1 MSTANERRDAAF
13 DALASETFDL
23 LVVGGGVVGCGV
35 ARDAALRGLKVALVE
50 KRDFASGTS
59 SKSSK
64 LIHGGLRYL
73 EHAQFRLVFEGTNER
88 ALLLRLAPH
97 LVKPLKFM
105 VPAYKES
112 RPGLIKLDVGLWIY
126 DALSKFKPFPV
137 HKTYRPK
144 ALAELEPLLRTE
156 ELKGSIV
163 YHDCMTDDARLT
175 LENAID
181 ARVLGAVM
189 LNHAR
194 VEQLVKDPEG
204 RIRGA
209 VVRDGEPGSTRA
221 PIQVKAHVVMSAT
234 GPWTDELREL
244 AGQPR
249 MLKPTKGIHLVV
261 DRKRLPINHALVM
274 LARRDHRVTFAIP
287 WEDRTVLGTT
297 DTFFDGSPD
306 RVYATKDDAN
316 YMLET
321 TNHYFPAAQL
331 TLEDVLATWA
341 GLRPLVAPESGSV
354 DTSDISREHH
364 VLEQPGL
371 VTIAGGKLTTYR
383 RIAAEAVDKVV
394 KQLGKTAA
402 CSTAE
407 RSLPGAVGIAEQAEL
422 DDLAESLQKKG
433 LSEPISRHLANTY
446 GVRATELAGRVK
458 DGGERRL
465 DPELPWTE
473 PEVEEAVDEE
483 LARSLVDVLGR
494 RIPLILRSRDQGL
507 AAAPRVAQL
516 MAERLAWSPAR
527 VQEELARYRAEVDDS
542 RRFRTEG

>member
-1 MSTANERRDAAF
+1 MTTANERREAAF
-13 DALASETFDL
+13 AALAKESFDL
-23 LVVGGGVVGCGV
+23 LVIGGGVVGCGV

-50 KRDFASGTS
+50 KTDFAAGTS

-126 DALSKFKPFPV
+126 DALSKFRPFPV
-137 HKTYRPK
+137 HKTYRPL
-144 ALAELEPLLRTE
+144 ALSTLEPLLRQE

-163 YHDCMTDDARLT
+163 YHDCLTDDARLT
-175 LENAID
+175 LENLLD
-181 ARVLGAVM
+181 ARVLGAVA

-194 VEQLVKDPEG
+194 VGKLVRDPEG

-209 VVRDGEPGSTRA
+209 EVQDTEQTTRA
-221 PIQVKAHVVMSAT
+221 PIQVKARVVMSAT
-234 GPWTDELREL
+234 GPWTDEVRKL
-244 AGQPR
+244 AGHPPI
-249 MLKPTKGIHLVV
+249 LKPTKGIHLVV
-261 DRKRLPINHALVM
+261 DRARLPIHHALVM
-274 LARRDHRVTFAIP
+274 LARKDHRVTFAIP

-306 RVYATKDDAN
+306 RVYAERDDVL

-321 TNHYFPAAQL
+321 ANHYYPSAKL
-331 TLEDVLATWA
+331 TPDDVLATWA

-364 VLEQPGL
+364 IIDQPGL
-371 VTIAGGKLTTYR
+371 VCIAGGKLTTYR
-383 RIAAEAVDKVV
+383 RIAAEAVDRAA
-394 KQLGKTAA
+394 KQLGKTAP

-407 RSLPGAVGIAEQAEL
+407 RSLPGAVGIAEQEEL

-433 LSEPISRHLANTY
+433 ISQPVARHLANTY
-446 GVRATELAGRVK
+446 GVRATELAARVK
-458 DGGERRL
+458 DSGERRL

-473 PEVEEAVDEE
+473 AEVEEAVDEE
-483 LARSLVDVLGR
+483 MARSLVDLLTR

-507 AAAPRVAQL
+507 AAAPRVAEL
-516 MAERLAWSPAR
+516 MAARLDWTPAR
-527 VQEELARYRAEVDDS
+527 VREELDRYRGEVDDS
-542 RRFRTEG
+542 RRFRT